1 MALMNYNQSMATL
14 SENRK
19 ARFDYEILETF
30 EAGISLT
37 GPEVKSV
44 RKGGAQLTGSFVIMK
59 PKGAEL
65 LNSHIPPYQPN
76 NTPPGYKPDRSRQLL
91 LNKKE
96 ISYLLGKAK
105 EGGLTMVPLSI
116 YDKGR
121 RLKLAIGLAR
131 HKKARDKRETIKR
144 RETDR
149 EIRRVKSEKF

>member
-1 MALMNYNQSMATL
+1 MEPL

-37 GPEVKSV
+37 GQEVKSV
-44 RKGGAQLTGSFVIMK
+44 RKGNAQLTGAFVLVK
-59 PKGAEL
+59 PEGATL
-65 LNSHIPPYQPN
+65 LNAQIPPYQPN
-76 NTPPGYKPDRSRQLL
+76 NLPPGYQPDRTRQLL

-96 ISYLLGKAK
+96 VNYLLTKAK
-105 EGGLTMVPLSI
+105 EGRLTIVPLSI

-121 RLKLAIGLAR
+121 RIKLAIGLAR

-149 EIRRVKSEKF
+149 EIRRSLKS

>member
-1 MALMNYNQSMATL
+1 MKQL

-37 GPEVKSV
+37 GQEVKSV
-44 RKGGAQLTGSFVIMK
+44 RKGGAQLTGSFVLVK
-59 PKGAEL
+59 PDGAQL
-65 LNSHIPPYQPN
+65 LNAQIPPYQPN
-76 NTPPGYKPDRSRQLL
+76 NTDPGYKPDRTRRLL

-96 ISYLLGKAK
+96 INYLLNKAK
-105 EGGLTMVPLSI
+105 EGGLTIVPLSI

-121 RLKLAIGLAR
+121 RMKLAIGLAR

-149 EIRRVKSEKF
+149 EVRRTLKY